1 MQSTG
6 LLKGLGRKLMA
17 NPSDL
22 FSIRHTPYA
31 KMDVVHK
38 RQNEM
43 VGCSDST

>member
-1 MQSTG
+1 
-6 LLKGLGRKLMA
+6 MA

-43 VGCSDST
+43 VGCSDSS